1 VKFRGTVGVSSL
13 DGSGAFGSLTTGV
26 SMETAENW
34 SLDAALL
41 FNIEGDRETSAG
53 AKLGVSKKF

>member
-1 VKFRGTVGVSSL
+1 
-13 DGSGAFGSLTTGV
+13 
-26 SMETAENW
+26 METAENW